1 MIDIQEQQN
10 LFLRIAERLPKK
22 IEVYAIGGTAM
33 MFLGLKYNTL
43 DVDLV
48 FSNVEDR
55 KIFKETAKLLDF
67 KESSAEIVYGKKENT
82 PEMVVIAD
90 VRLDLFLFKIVSSY
104 FSEPMQKRATQIHEF
119 AGKLIIR
126 VADPQDILIM
136 KSVTSREKD
145 VNDIVAIIKNT
156 KINWDVIVNESC
168 EQVRL
173 GNETAILGLGEKL
186 EKLVNRKII
195 VVPKDVLD
203 RLWKLLSKQV
213 KGKNKVKK
221 NKVKNK
227 K

>member
-213 KGKNKVKK
+213 KGKNKVK
-221 NKVKNK
+221 NK

>member
-136 KSVTSREKD
+136 KSVTSRTKD
-145 VNDIVAIIKNT
+145 IEDIISIIDKT
-156 KINWDVIVNESC
+156 KIDWNVLVSEAE

-173 GNETAILGLGEKL
+173 GNETAIIGLGEKL
-186 EKLVNRKII
+186 ERLSNKKII
-195 VVPKDVLD
+195 AVPKWVLD
-203 RLWKLLSKQV
+203 KLWKVLRKQV
-213 KGKNKVKK
+213 RKKGVKNKVRK
-221 NKVKNK
+221 
-227 K
+227 

>member
-186 EKLVNRKII
+186 EKLANRKII

>member
-1 MIDIQEQQN
+1 MIDIQDQQN

-104 FSEPMQKRATQIHEF
+104 FSEQMQKRATQIHEF
-119 AGKLIIR
+119 AGKLIIKI
-126 VADPQDILIM
+126 ADPHDILIM

-145 VNDIVAIIKNT
+145 FEDIVSIIKKG
-156 KINWDVIVNESC
+156 KINWDILVNEAS

-186 EKLVNRKII
+186 ERLSNRKVIN
-195 VVPKDVLD
+195 VPKEVLD
-203 RLWKLLSKQV
+203 KLWKLLGKQT
-213 KGKNKVKK
+213 KK
-221 NKVKNK
+221 NKTK
-227 K
+227 

>member
-10 LFLRIAERLPKK
+10 LFIRIAERLPKK

-33 MFLGLKYNTL
+33 MFLGLKYKTL

-48 FSNVEDR
+48 FSNVDDR
-55 KIFKETAKLLDF
+55 KVFKETAKLLDF
-67 KESSAEIVYGKKENT
+67 KESSAEIIYGKKENT
-82 PEMVVIAD
+82 PEMVTISD

-119 AGKLIIR
+119 GNLIIK
-126 VADPQDILIM
+126 VADPHDILIM

-145 VNDIVAIIKNT
+145 FEDIASIIKNT

-173 GNETAILGLGEKL
+173 GNEAAILGLGEKL
-186 EKLVNRKII
+186 EKLSNRKII
-195 VVPKDVLD
+195 VVPKDVLNK
-203 RLWKLLSKQV
+203 LWKLLDKQV
-213 KGKNKVKK
+213 KWKK
-221 NKVKNK
+221 KLKTNY
-227 K
+227 

>member
-1 MIDIQEQQN
+1 MIGIQEQQN

-33 MFLGLKYNTL
+33 IFLGLKDKTL

-48 FSNVEDR
+48 FSNIEDR

-82 PEMVVIAD
+82 PEMVVISD

-119 AGKLIIR
+119 GNLIIK
-126 VADPQDILIM
+126 VADLSDILIM
-136 KSVTSREKD
+136 KSVTSRTKD
-145 VNDIVAIIKNT
+145 IEDIISIIDKT
-156 KINWDVIVNESC
+156 KIDWNVLVSEAE

-173 GNETAILGLGEKL
+173 GNETAIIGLGEKL
-186 EKLVNRKII
+186 ERLSNKKII
-195 VVPKDVLD
+195 AVPKWVLD
-203 RLWKLLSKQV
+203 KLWKVLRKQV
-213 KGKNKVKK
+213 RKKGVKNKVRK
-221 NKVKNK
+221 
-227 K
+227 